1 VEYSQQFVEIDF
13 FRSLGR
19 LTMPMLRHWYRDAMG
34 KPSTSVADILTES
47 ESWRR
52 QYWENLMK
60 AITTKLMD
68 WAHEKE
74 FRLTLSSPVTD
85 FTDPSTRKLQYHF
98 SDLQGIIFGINT
110 SKRDKLRIMKIIEEK
125 CRREGV
131 TDFEFHQAHYSRRSG
146 KVGIA
151 KMNLI
156 KFDIRA

>member
-74 FRLTLSSPVTD
+74 FRLTLSRHGPIDQEAPIS
-85 FTDPSTRKLQYHF
+85 L
-98 SDLQGIIFGINT
+98 L
-110 SKRDKLRIMKIIEEK
+110 
-125 CRREGV
+125 
-131 TDFEFHQAHYSRRSG
+131 
-146 KVGIA
+146 
-151 KMNLI
+151 
-156 KFDIRA
+156 